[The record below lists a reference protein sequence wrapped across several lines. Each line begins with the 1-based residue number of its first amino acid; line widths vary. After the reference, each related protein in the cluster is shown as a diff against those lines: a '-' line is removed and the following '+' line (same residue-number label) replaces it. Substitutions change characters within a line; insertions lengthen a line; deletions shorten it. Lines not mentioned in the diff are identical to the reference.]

1 MNEVTG
7 VAIQGSTASNQ
18 FVSSFKVE
26 FSPSGKTFYPVQ
38 ENGVDKVC
46 CILLGEG
53 IPIYLA
59 ANTYTCILC
68 GVQQLHGNV
77 SD

>member
-46 CILLGEG
+46 CILLGE
-53 IPIYLA
+53 
-59 ANTYTCILC
+59 
-68 GVQQLHGNV
+68 
-77 SD
+77 